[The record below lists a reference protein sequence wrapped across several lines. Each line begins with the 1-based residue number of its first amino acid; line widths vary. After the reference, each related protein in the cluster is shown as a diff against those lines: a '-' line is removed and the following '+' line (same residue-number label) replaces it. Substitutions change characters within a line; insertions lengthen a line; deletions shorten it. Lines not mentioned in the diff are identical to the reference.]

1 MVMKTLMAYSAVVL
15 LAATTLS
22 AQQAPAG
29 GRGRGAAQTP
39 PPPAPAAGS
48 AAIYKSGDELA
59 ATLKRAMATAGDD
72 QSSAN
77 ITTNNQYRASIVH
90 REKPAGALAH
100 AGNTEMHYI
109 LEGTGTVVTGGTI
122 VRGAA
127 GAPATI
133 QGGET
138 KQVKKGDVI
147 IVPENSPHWYKEV
160 TSPITYLEV
169 RWVAPAA
176 HH

>member
-1 MVMKTLMAYSAVVL
+1 MKTLMAYSMIAL
-15 LAATTLS
+15 LAATS
-22 AQQAPAG
+22 VYAQQAPAG
-29 GRGRGAAQTP
+29 RGRGAAPTP
-39 PPPAPAAGS
+39 PPPAPAPGS

-59 ATLKRAMATAGDD
+59 ATLKRSMAAAGDD

-77 ITTNNQYRASIVH
+77 ITTNDQYRASIVH
-90 REKPAGALAH
+90 REKAAGALAH

-109 LEGTGTVVTGGTI
+109 LEGSGTVVTGGTV

-138 KQVKKGDVI
+138 RQVKKGDVI

-169 RWVAPAA
+169 RWVAPAPA